1 MDFYFHLARYATTQ
15 TMRYSIKLILT
26 ITRFVWLCQRIEA
39 ALVRYNLLTDP
50 PLLDINRTVL
60 TTTECN
66 LRQLFAVKQKKKR
79 AANWLDG
86 EGGFVWELREKL
98 SKCVYR
104 EAKDIQ
110 IISKVAAE
118 IVQ

>member
-1 MDFYFHLARYATTQ
+1 MQLA
-15 TMRYSIKLILT
+15 SIVC
-26 ITRFVWLCQRIEA
+26 REA
-39 ALVRYNLLTDP
+39 
-50 PLLDINRTVL
+50 
-60 TTTECN
+60 
-66 LRQLFAVKQKKKR
+66 KKKR